1 MAKSNKKYSIGVD
14 VGGTKITAVLIQGG
28 KVLADST
35 LGTPQDTLDHFL
47 IMVQAVIEPLLERA
61 KKEKAKISTIGVGI
75 PGMIGIKGDK
85 ILKCPN
91 LPILNGVNLPAL
103 FKRKFGLSVVMDN
116 DAACFVRAE
125 AQLGAGKNYKNIY
138 GLTIGTGIGGGWWL
152 NNNVHKCS
160 FGGGSEPGHMILNYH
175 NDLDWEKTYHN
186 ITDRNPKN
194 IAKRAFMGD
203 QRAERIFEEVGQVF
217 GAGFANIVN
226 IIGPEIIIIGGGV
239 SESSD
244 LFLSEAKKTMEK
256 FIINPAGKKTKIAKA
271 KLGQLAG
278 AIGAS
283 LLAK

>member
-1 MAKSNKKYSIGVD
+1 MAKPNKKYSIGID
-14 VGGTKITAVLIQGG
+14 VGGTKITAVLVQDE
-28 KVLADST
+28 KVIADST

-47 IMVQAVIEPLLERA
+47 IMVKAVIEPLLETA
-61 KKEKAKISTIGVGI
+61 KKEKIKISAIGMGI
-75 PGMIGIKGDK
+75 PGMISIKGDK

-103 FKRKFGLSVVMDN
+103 FKRKFGLNVIMDN

-125 AQLGAGKNYKNIY
+125 AQLGAGKNYKNVY

-160 FGGGSEPGHMILNYH
+160 FGGGSEPGHMILNYN
-175 NDLDWEKTYHN
+175 NDLDWEKAYHN

-203 QRAERIFEEVGQVF
+203 QRAEKIFEEVGQVF
-217 GAGFANIVN
+217 GVGFANIVN
-226 IIGPEIIIIGGGV
+226 IIGPEIIVIGGGV
-239 SESSD
+239 SESSG
-244 LFLSEAKKTMEK
+244 LFLEEAKKTMEQL
-256 FIINPAGKKTKIAKA
+256 IINPAGKKTKLVKA

-283 LLAK
+283 LLK